1 MGVRTGYSPLK
12 LHYSW
17 DIVCLGFSLSHI
29 SLDFDKMFR
38 GSTNRRSSSD
48 EEIHGGVRGD
58 HGYVT
63 QSELVG
69 VRRFLRGNIERF
81 EHRLQNQDIT
91 FNDRMSA
98 NEATM

>member
-1 MGVRTGYSPLK
+1 MCVLGVRTGFCPLK

-17 DIVCLGFSLSHI
+17 DLVCLGFSLPHI
-29 SLDFDKMFR
+29 SLDLEKMFR
-38 GSTNRRSSSD
+38 GSINGSSNSE

-69 VRRFLRGNIERF
+69 MRHFLRDNLGRF
-81 EHRLQNQDIT
+81 ERRLQN
-91 FNDRMSA
+91 
-98 NEATM
+98 